1 MSLTVSELVVILFK
15 LLVVTLAAAVTG
27 SRAITVLEDSV
38 GLTRRRPPLPMRD
51 NPRQE
56 QAAAESTLADVK
68 FQLQGFR
75 SSVLHKPISADGR
88 AEGLTVQDPPK
99 GWPFSEVH
107 IDFNSHI
114 PEKDETGVSNTD
126 AHSSEDGSTEQ
137 NQQQQQLQQKPRLQP
152 QHKAAILKNSDTHF
166 KAGLIQTT
174 DSRKFSQPSSHIITV
189 NRNQPFGSAYEKG
202 DQKTINELNENVPKE
217 ISGLQTRPQFSSAA
231 PPRSSVHQ
239 KQRLNAIKQ
248 EVSTSGS
255 HLLGDGLQSNQQ
267 QQYSIQQS
275 AGHYQATSSGNTQ
288 QSEIRAGDPHYVW
301 RDVGPGLEIS
311 SNAPQLAGG
320 PQQSL
325 AEARHPRTDDLT
337 EEEPDSTAS
346 GHGTATGTSF
356 KVGQVSNFDHANAL
370 GHSANFGYRDALLS
384 FPPQLQTRGT
394 RAYETQ
400 GLESGV
406 DKEGT
411 QYKNTGHN
419 IQNSLPH
426 AGRSGAAFP
435 GTNVGPGAAGTVM
448 KDLGGQHSQ
457 QQQLSQT
464 NSLLPQANYALD
476 STADKVLLNP
486 NNGLIPGIPGSLI
499 LGNDLYAGYD
509 SRQNKIL
516 STQGMINTGGH
527 VIPLQVFYLPVSS
540 PHIGQLGNHQMQI
553 GTLDQMQ
560 HSIPTFDDSHIGQGI
575 INTAAKPYIG
585 LMNRGLYGYAGI
597 AGLPLLQGHFLGIQ
611 GMHGVSGGVALQSGH
626 VGGMHLG
633 SNHLSLSSDVPAPD
647 NNLAQDV
654 YKPAFQSRLQA
665 TGQQQNNTGQAQG
678 NQQTPLRAGQDALV
692 PYQYQHQHQHQQ
704 ATKQHVLAP
713 QVRVHPNGL
722 GVRLLQH
729 HPVPHKTNNV
739 GGVQR
744 LSFGGHH
751 PSSLPAQDNAGATPK
766 GGYETFSLSPH
777 MHQSIRQQHTPK
789 FNPLIATADTRI
801 STHLHHELKRPQASE
816 RVSMLTAL
824 PKIQRPLGDKSAE
837 GQPKRYFGSRPLT
850 TTGPLSNSLF
860 TTSSHYAMDMRPRH
874 FGSSFIRK

>member
-1 MSLTVSELVVILFK
+1 
-15 LLVVTLAAAVTG
+15 
-27 SRAITVLEDSV
+27 
-38 GLTRRRPPLPMRD
+38 MRD

-68 FQLQGFR
+68 LQGFR

-88 AEGLTVQDPPK
+88 VKGLTVQDPPK

-107 IDFNSHI
+107 INFNSHI
-114 PEKDETGVSNTD
+114 EEKDGTGVSSTD
-126 AHSSEDGSTEQ
+126 AHPSEDSSTGQ
-137 NQQQQQLQQKPRLQP
+137 NQQQQQKPRLQP
-152 QHKAAILKNSDTHF
+152 QHKAAILTNSDTHF
-166 KAGLIQTT
+166 KAGFIQTT
-174 DSRKFSQPSSHIITV
+174 DSRKFSQPSPHIITV
-189 NRNQPFGSAYEKG
+189 NRNQPFGSASEKG
-202 DQKTINELNENVPKE
+202 DQKTIKELKENVPKE
-217 ISGLQTRPQFSSAA
+217 ISGLQTRPQFVSAA
-231 PPRSSVHQ
+231 PPHSSVHQ

-275 AGHYQATSSGNTQ
+275 AGHYQATTNGNMQ

-301 RDVGPGLEIS
+301 RDVGSGLEIS
-311 SNAPQLAGG
+311 SNAPQLARG

-325 AEARHPRTDDLT
+325 AEARHPRTDDLR

-346 GHGTATGTSF
+346 GHSTETGTSF
-356 KVGQVSNFDHANAL
+356 KVGHVSNFDHANAL

-384 FPPQLQTRGT
+384 LPAQLQTRGT

-400 GLESGV
+400 GHESGV

-411 QYKNTGHN
+411 QYRNTGHT
-419 IQNSLPH
+419 IQNSLPD
-426 AGRSGAAFP
+426 AGRSDAAFS
-435 GTNVGPGAAGTVM
+435 GTNVRPGEAGTVM

-486 NNGLIPGIPGSLI
+486 NNGLIPGSLI
-499 LGNDLYAGYD
+499 LGNDLYTGYD

-516 STQGMINTGGH
+516 STQGMINAGGH

-540 PHIGQLGNHQMQI
+540 PHIGQLGNHQIQI

-560 HSIPTFDDSHIGQGI
+560 HSVPTFDDSHIGQGI
-575 INTAAKPYIG
+575 INTAANPYIG

-597 AGLPLLQGHFLGIQ
+597 TGLPILQGHFLGIR
-611 GMHGVSGGVALQSGH
+611 GMHGVSGGVPLQSGH
-626 VGGMHLG
+626 AGGMLLG

-665 TGQQQNNTGQAQG
+665 TGQQQNSAGQAQG
-678 NQQTPLRAGQDALV
+678 NQQTPLRAGQGALV
-692 PYQYQHQHQHQQ
+692 PYQHQHQHQQQQ

-722 GVRLLQH
+722 GLRLLQH
-729 HPVPHKTNNV
+729 HPVPHKTSNV

-751 PSSLPAQDNAGATPK
+751 PSGLPAQDHAAATPK
-766 GGYETFSLSPH
+766 GGYETFSLSPD
-777 MHQSIRQQHTPK
+777 MHQPIRQQHTSK
-789 FNPLIATADTRI
+789 FNPLPATADIRI
-801 STHLHHELKRPQASE
+801 SSHLHHELQQPQAAVKSSE

-824 PKIQRPLGDKSAE
+824 PKIQRPLGDKNAE
-837 GQPKRYFGSRPLT
+837 GRPKRYFGSRPLT
-850 TTGPLSNSLF
+850 ATGPLSNSLF
-860 TTSSHYAMDMRPRH
+860 TTNSHYAIDMRPRNVG
-874 FGSSFIRK
+874 FGYIRK